1 MLRAA
6 LKHVNWMLA
15 EVDELGCTTYNAACG
30 IETFRPALHAL
41 ERAVA
46 PHTMLRAALKP
57 HLCALIDED
66 LDVAPHIMLRAALK
80 PFDGLRLPDKCRAAP
95 PTKPRAALKLSWVT
109 LMGMLP

>member
-1 MLRAA
+1 
-6 LKHVNWMLA
+6 
-15 EVDELGCTTYNAACG
+15 
-30 IETFRPALHAL
+30 
-41 ERAVA
+41 
-46 PHTMLRAALKP
+46 MLRAALKP